1 MHLRSPHPEDICI
14 YQRGS
19 HLKPRHAS
27 PDHPDGWY
35 RIRMIVRKVRN
46 VAIFLMPSS
55 LSSGKDRVTALDQE
69 GKAIWHDEFQTSQK
83 VLYTRKLMEASIVTG
98 LP

>member
-1 MHLRSPHPEDICI
+1 
-14 YQRGS
+14 
-19 HLKPRHAS
+19 
-27 PDHPDGWY
+27 
-35 RIRMIVRKVRN
+35 MIVRKVRN

-69 GKAIWHDEFQTSQK
+69 GKAIWRGDFQTSQK

-98 LP
+98 LPSFIVILR